1 MQADF
6 RRLSTISK
14 IRIAERS
21 GHYIH
26 HDEPEIV
33 VEEIVSMLKGDGI
46 VDNTRLK
53 LMTELQRIGKE
64 HYQLREGEQ
73 LQDFLTW
80 MLQYIGDPQPELRDN
95 LICTTFY
102 EWFHDE
108 NMLTA
113 TELYSLLA
121 VLTDEQHL
129 FYQIGSVSDS
139 SVFTR
144 AFSILP
150 IALIAERHRKQPFL
164 DQAEFQHL
172 KYSVLRYYREE
183 KDLRGYLPEEGWAHS
198 AAHGADALDE
208 LVQCPESDGALQHE
222 VLAAIQGKLHNG
234 MQIFNEEEDE
244 RMARIVDTMIDKSLL
259 PPQEIADWI
268 GGLTHCADLPQSR
281 GPRIAR
287 VNSKNFLRSL
297 YFRRGKISR
306 GNIIDAAILAGEA
319 KLNRFARGED

>member
-1 MQADF
+1 M
-6 RRLSTISK
+6 
-14 IRIAERS
+14 
-21 GHYIH
+21 
-26 HDEPEIV
+26 
-33 VEEIVSMLKGDGI
+33 
-46 VDNTRLK
+46 DNTRLK
-53 LMTELQRIGKE
+53 LMTDLQRIEKE

-73 LQDFLTW
+73 LQDFLAL
-80 MLQYIGDPQPELRDN
+80 MLQYIGDPQPELRDD

-108 NMLTA
+108 NMLTE
-113 TELYSLLA
+113 TELHSLLA

-129 FYQIGSVSDS
+129 FYRIGSEDDP

-150 IALIAERHRKQPFL
+150 IALITERHRKQPFL

-172 KYSVLRYYREE
+172 KHSVLRYYKEE
-183 KDLRGYLPEEGWAHS
+183 KDLRGYLPEGGWAHS

-208 LVQCPESDGALQHE
+208 LVQCPESDAALQHE
-222 VLAAIQGKLHNG
+222 VLAAVQGMLHNG
-234 MQIFNEEEDE
+234 TQIFSEEEDE
-244 RMARIVDTMIDKSLL
+244 RMATIVDTMIDKSLL
-259 PPQEIADWI
+259 PQQEIADWI
-268 GGLTHCADLPQSR
+268 SGLTHCAELPQSR

-306 GNIIDAAILAGEA
+306 GSALDAAILAGEA
-319 KLNRFARGED
+319 KLNRFAIRED

>member
-1 MQADF
+1 
-6 RRLSTISK
+6 
-14 IRIAERS
+14 
-21 GHYIH
+21 
-26 HDEPEIV
+26 
-33 VEEIVSMLKGDGI
+33 
-46 VDNTRLK
+46 
-53 LMTELQRIGKE
+53 MTDLQRIEKE

-73 LQDFLTW
+73 LQDFLTL
-80 MLQYIGDPQPELRDN
+80 MLQFIGDPQPELRDD

-108 NMLTA
+108 NMLTD
-113 TELYSLLA
+113 TELHSLLA

-129 FYQIGSVSDS
+129 FFQIGSEDDP

-172 KYSVLRYYREE
+172 KHSVLRYYKEE
-183 KDLRGYLPEEGWAHS
+183 KDLRGYLPKGGWAHS

-208 LVQCPESDGALQHE
+208 LIQCPESDAALQHE

-234 MQIFNEEEDE
+234 MQIFSEEEDE
-244 RMARIVDTMIDKSLL
+244 RMATIVDTMIDKSLL
-259 PPQEIADWI
+259 PQQEIADWI
-268 GGLTHCADLPQSR
+268 CGLTHCADLPQSR

-287 VNSKNFLRSL
+287 VNSKNFLRCL
-297 YFRRGKISR
+297 YFRRGQISR
-306 GNIIDAAILAGEA
+306 GNVLDAAILAGED
-319 KLNRFARGED
+319 KLNRFTIRQD

>member
-1 MQADF
+1 M
-6 RRLSTISK
+6 
-14 IRIAERS
+14 
-21 GHYIH
+21 
-26 HDEPEIV
+26 
-33 VEEIVSMLKGDGI
+33 
-46 VDNTRLK
+46 DNTRLK
-53 LMTELQRIGKE
+53 FISDLQRIKRE

-73 LQDFLTW
+73 LQDFLTL
-80 MLQYIGDPQPELRDN
+80 MLQFIGDPQPELRDD
-95 LICTTFY
+95 LIYTTFY

-108 NMLTA
+108 NMLTE
-113 TELYSLLA
+113 TELHHLLA

-129 FYQIGSVSDS
+129 FYRIGGGDDS

-183 KDLRGYLPEEGWAHS
+183 KDLRGYLPGEGWAHS

-208 LVQCPESDGALQHE
+208 LVQCPESDAALQHE
-222 VLAAIQGKLHNG
+222 VLTAIQRKLHNG
-234 MQIFNEEEDE
+234 MQIFSEEEDE
-244 RMARIVDTMIDKSLL
+244 RMVRIVDTMIDKSLL
-259 PPQEIADWI
+259 PQQEIADWI

-306 GNIIDAAILAGEA
+306 GDVLEAAILAGEA
-319 KLNRFARGED
+319 KLNRFTIGED

>member
-1 MQADF
+1 
-6 RRLSTISK
+6 
-14 IRIAERS
+14 
-21 GHYIH
+21 
-26 HDEPEIV
+26 
-33 VEEIVSMLKGDGI
+33 
-46 VDNTRLK
+46 LK
-53 LMTELQRIGKE
+53 LITDLQRIEKE

-73 LQDFLTW
+73 LQDFLTL
-80 MLQYIGDPQPELRDN
+80 MLQFIGDPQPELRDD

-102 EWFHDE
+102 EWIRE
-108 NMLTA
+108 EGRLTE
-113 TELYSLLA
+113 TELQSLLA
-121 VLTDEQHL
+121 ILTDDQHL
-129 FYQIGSVSDS
+129 FYYIGSEGDP

-172 KYSVLRYYREE
+172 KHSVLRYYKEE
-183 KDLRGYLPEEGWAHS
+183 KDLRGYLPEGGWAHS

-208 LVQCPESDGALQHE
+208 LVQCPESDAALQHE

-234 MQIFNEEEDE
+234 MQIFSEEEDE
-244 RMARIVDTMIDKSLL
+244 RMATIVDTMIDKSLL
-259 PPQEIADWI
+259 PQQEIADWI
-268 GGLTHCADLPQSR
+268 RGLTHCADLPQSR

-306 GNIIDAAILAGEA
+306 GNVLDAAILAGED
-319 KLNRFARGED
+319 KLNRFIIRED